1 MENKEAALMPVRRP
15 RENGMCPLARIPKA
29 PSPLSAKER
38 KEAKRKAE
46 RGEKVYL

>member
-1 MENKEAALMPVRRP
+1 MEVKETTPVPVRRP

-38 KEAKRKAE
+38 KEAKRKVE